1 MVLLMLLVALIR
13 RVRRVGLKI
22 DFWF

>member
-1 MVLLMLLVALIR
+1 MFLLMLLVSFFKRLR
-13 RVRRVGLKI
+13 RLGVKI

>member
-1 MVLLMLLVALIR
+1 MVLLMLLVSLIFRLR
-13 RVRRVGLKI
+13 RLGVKI